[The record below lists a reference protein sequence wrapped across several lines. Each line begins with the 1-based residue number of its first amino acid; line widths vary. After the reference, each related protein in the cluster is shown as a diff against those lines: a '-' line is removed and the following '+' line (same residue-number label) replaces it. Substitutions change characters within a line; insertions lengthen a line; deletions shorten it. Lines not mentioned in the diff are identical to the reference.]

1 MAKNQ
6 KTGCDIVSIPSEQT
20 LRSRLRIIVAE
31 AKRLE
36 LLIRTAAELE
46 RIEIEAHTPESKE
59 VAHDV

>member
-20 LRSRLRIIVAE
+20 LRSKLRVIVAE

-36 LLIRTAAELE
+36 LLISTARELE
-46 RIEIEAHTPESKE
+46 RIELEATTPESTE
-59 VAHDV
+59 VPRG